1 MSRQQAPMSRHPTP
15 EDTSDIDHRMVEEI
29 RSRGSLR
36 SITLRLGEEQIAEA
50 RRLAARTGTPYQ
62 TILRRWI
69 SVGAAEAQA
78 ARRRK
83 RTKR

>member
-1 MSRQQAPMSRHPTP
+1 MSRLPP
-15 EDTSDIDHRMVEEI
+15 EDTSEIDHQLVEEI
-29 RSRGSLR
+29 RARGTLR

-50 RRLAARTGTPYQ
+50 RKLAARSGIPYQ

-69 SVGAAEAQA
+69 AAGAAEAQA
-78 ARRRK
+78 ARRGK